1 MRFFEIQV
9 TETLQATFSIQ
20 GETEEEALEQA
31 RREYR
36 ESEMALDA
44 DNSNVYA
51 VFKVE
56 DDRIPP
62 VIDRYELLQ
71 KYMNNQTDDNWYKLL
86 SKIEELQ
93 YGD

>member
-31 RREYR
+31 RKEYR
-36 ESEMALDA
+36 ESEMVLDA
-44 DNSNVYA
+44 DNSNVDA
-51 VFKVE
+51 MFKVE
-56 DDRIPP
+56 DDRIPS
-62 VIDRYELLQ
+62 VIDRYELLK

-86 SKIEELQ
+86 SEIEELQ
-93 YGD
+93 YGN